1 MNKIIKLK
9 YNNFS
14 LNVSYISYHNYSIRN
29 IKDFFFVSFPDCFLQ
44 LQWQI
49 LYLFW
54 TSEYK
59 CVYSCLNNIYVL
71 KSMSYYFLSR
81 NNKSYDTFLAYF

>member
-9 YNNFS
+9 CNNFS
-14 LNVSYISYHNYSIRN
+14 LNVSYIPYHNYSIRN
-29 IKDFFFVSFPDCFLQ
+29 IKDFFCVSFLDCFLQ

-49 LYLFW
+49 LYLSW

-59 CVYSCLNNIYVL
+59 CVHSCLNNIYVL
-71 KSMSYYFLSR
+71 KSMPFYFLSR
-81 NNKSYDTFLAYF
+81 NNKSYDLLLAYF